1 MTTIFLKPNKAEDGK
16 TVLPVFNPE
25 TGKPLPEEGAEV
37 TPSPYW
43 RRRLRDNEVAHVVT
57 AAQPKSSKKG
67 A

>member
-1 MTTIFLKPNKAEDGK
+1 MTKIYLKPEKAEDGK

-43 RRRLRDNEVAHVVT
+43 RRRLRDKEVVHVVK
-57 AAQPKSSKKG
+57 AAQKSSKKG
-67 A
+67 E